1 MKISPVKTLIIL
13 LLFSCGTNGDKI
25 QKIWISKYEVH
36 HSDSEKEEISEKKLR
51 QIIRFDK
58 DSLTIKR
65 YPINLYLEGI
75 GESVSQAYKIQKN
88 QILTSK
94 DTINIQNIFSDS
106 LIFSLDSDCTKR
118 IVYEELDRYSQG
130 GRANELVEFLTSN
143 TFATQEDT
151 VVVEFR
157 KNRKYVSPSFNFGSG
172 SNQFWTIDTFED
184 ELFLVFDG
192 FFGGVIQIVDFT
204 PDQIVGKIYYK
215 ENVEIIWNKL
225 EDEIGF
231 EESQIIGEWERIENP
246 IPPPL
251 IDDKEEYFEKELL
264 SISKERILRYE
275 GFRADTLSWELNRGK
290 NIIILN
296 NDYEVERRIGRQW
309 IIISIEKDTLT
320 LNRKVKSFYD

>member
-1 MKISPVKTLIIL
+1 
-13 LLFSCGTNGDKI
+13 
-25 QKIWISKYEVH
+25 
-36 HSDSEKEEISEKKLR
+36 
-51 QIIRFDK
+51 
-58 DSLTIKR
+58 
-65 YPINLYLEGI
+65 
-75 GESVSQAYKIQKN
+75 
-88 QILTSK
+88 
-94 DTINIQNIFSDS
+94 
-106 LIFSLDSDCTKR
+106 
-118 IVYEELDRYSQG
+118 
-130 GRANELVEFLTSN
+130 
-143 TFATQEDT
+143 
-151 VVVEFR
+151 
-157 KNRKYVSPSFNFGSG
+157 
-172 SNQFWTIDTFED
+172 
-184 ELFLVFDG
+184 LFLVFDG

-320 LNRKVKSFYD
+320 LNRKVKSFYDWSSNVSTDKFKRKE